1 MMTTSFCKNIL
12 VCFLLV
18 SSTLLFAD
26 NHTDKFGEYFL
37 NTPYKA
43 NTLIGSIDT
52 KEQLVVRTDY
62 FDCFTFID
70 YIEASKSD
78 KSIEKAIVDIR
89 YKNGIVEYTKRNHF
103 FSDWVVFNKNI
114 KDITC
119 KVGICKKTL
128 KKLNQKSKNKV
139 YLQGI
144 EIIQREIYYT
154 KPQELRYDKLK
165 NGDYIGIY
173 TTKEGLDVTHV
184 GIAIEKNNSW
194 VFRHASSKA
203 KKVIESNLQEYI
215 KNKDGILIYRS
226 DLQ

>member
-1 MMTTSFCKNIL
+1 MMTISFCKNIL
-12 VCFLLV
+12 VCFLLL

-89 YKNGIVEYTKRNHF
+89 YKNGIVAYTKRNHF

-184 GIAIEKNNSW
+184 GIAIKKNNSW